1 MTENTTEEGIPAGN
15 LCDKY
20 TTRNPIYR
28 MIMSGYFRDVRE
40 LVDGVKDDISTA
52 SEIGCG
58 EGYLASYLSSLGIP
72 SVRGCDFS
80 ERIIRVARERNS
92 GKGISYHVK
101 SIYDIGRA
109 EAADLVVCCEVLEH
123 LNDPDSAL
131 DSLHGVTGKYCLMSV
146 PREPLWRAL
155 NLARGRY
162 LSSLGNTPGHI
173 RHWSSRSF
181 LRFVSRRF
189 KVLEVRRPIPWTMV
203 LCEKKG

>member
-1 MTENTTEEGIPAGN
+1 M
-15 LCDKY
+15 
-20 TTRNPIYR
+20 
-28 MIMSGYFRDVRE
+28 
-40 LVDGVKDDISTA
+40 
-52 SEIGCG
+52 
-58 EGYLASYLSSLGIP
+58 
-72 SVRGCDFS
+72 
-80 ERIIRVARERNS
+80 
-92 GKGISYHVK
+92 K

-123 LNDPDSAL
+123 LNDPDAAL
-131 DSLHGVTGKYCLMSV
+131 DCVHGVTGKYCLMSV